1 MVNLDLDGAE
11 PLYDSEP
18 KPSSPPSIGIPT
30 MTDERDN
37 SVKDY
42 GAAEEPGGSDPGAV
56 QTNEPVA
63 EGGPGHVGEV
73 TARA

>member
-1 MVNLDLDGAE
+1 
-11 PLYDSEP
+11 
-18 KPSSPPSIGIPT
+18 

-63 EGGPGHVGEV
+63 EGRPGHVGEV